1 MKKQHP
7 VDVITALVY
16 QPVRSSS
23 YRSANVYRVRSSC
36 GSEADQITGRK
47 DRNRPVAYHCTCQS
61 TQLVIF
67 SWHSLSVCL
76 SLRGTV
82 PRL

>member
-7 VDVITALVY
+7 VDFSTALVY
-16 QPVRSSS
+16 QPARNSS

-36 GSEADQITGRK
+36 DSETDQITGRA
-47 DRNRPVAYHCTCQS
+47 DQNRPVAYHCTSQS

-67 SWHSLSVCL
+67 SWLSLSLCL